1 MKWRRILFEKEVGLD
16 KGKDYDILRK
26 TDINW
31 LDVVFNNKAML
42 QNYEVSVNRATD
54 RLNYYVS
61 GNFFDQ
67 DGIAQGS
74 GFRRY
79 NMRANADV
87 KASNWL
93 KVGTTSTVSYE
104 EIEQAQTGAYT
115 SVTPISASHCDF
127 MVSPLTG
134 LTSAY
139 RVDSTLYFL

>member
-1 MKWRRILFEKEVGLD
+1 
-16 KGKDYDILRK
+16 
-26 TDINW
+26 
-31 LDVVFNNKAML
+31 ML

-93 KVGTTSTVSYE
+93 KVGTTSVSY
-104 EIEQAQTGAYT
+104 THLLRRDNGT
-115 SVTPISASHCDF
+115 F
-127 MVSPLTG
+127 R
-134 LTSAY
+134 
-139 RVDSTLYFL
+139 RVGY

>member
-1 MKWRRILFEKEVGLD
+1 
-16 KGKDYDILRK
+16 
-26 TDINW
+26 
-31 LDVVFNNKAML
+31 ML

-104 EIEQAQTGAYT
+104 DIEQAQTGEYT
-115 SVTPISASHCDF
+115 SVTPISASHF
-127 MVSPLTG
+127 MMPYWNPYNEDGSIASTKD
-134 LTSAY
+134 
-139 RVDSTLYFL
+139 DS

>member
-1 MKWRRILFEKEVGLD
+1 MIFFVKPILIGLMWYLMTKLCCKIMK
-16 KGKDYDILRK
+16 YP
-26 TDINW
+26 
-31 LDVVFNNKAML
+31 
-42 QNYEVSVNRATD
+42 VNRATD

-104 EIEQAQTGAYT
+104 EIEQAQTGEYT
-115 SVTPISASHCDF
+115 SVTPISASHF
-127 MVSPLTG
+127 MMPYWNPYNEDGSVS
-134 LTSAY
+134 
-139 RVDSTLYFL
+139 FN

>member
-1 MKWRRILFEKEVGLD
+1 
-16 KGKDYDILRK
+16 
-26 TDINW
+26 
-31 LDVVFNNKAML
+31 ML

-104 EIEQAQTGAYT
+104 DIEQAQTGEYT
-115 SVTPISASHCDF
+115 SVTPNFCF
-127 MVSPLTG
+127 
-134 LTSAY
+134 
-139 RVDSTLYFL
+139 TLYDALLESL